1 MNKLFGS
8 VLIFL
13 LIAGSLILS
22 CSVDPDLLNVKTVE
36 ELETALH
43 EQVSNS
49 HLTSIS
55 YCVVKG
61 DQLLYSNAIGYADI
75 NNRIAATD
83 STRYLVASVSKT
95 ITATAIMQ
103 LVERDSI
110 ALDDDINNVLPY
122 SIRNPDFPNEPITYR
137 MLLSHRSSISD
148 AHQNSL
154 DLYCYGSDCAMSLEQ
169 YITAV
174 FTSNGAYYSSDNF
187 SSAQPGSAEDYS
199 NLGYALLGYLVEKIT
214 NSSFDAYC
222 NNNIF
227 VPLGMMKS
235 SWRLNGI
242 PLTEL
247 AVPYSSDITNPNP
260 HYTFPDYPN
269 GGLRTTVK
277 DLSLF
282 LRAVILNGSLNGDTL
297 LSTSSMA
304 EMKQLQYG
312 SNEQCLCFYYES
324 VYRRTVLGHS
334 GGEMGVTT
342 EMYYDPAANVGV
354 IVFNNN
360 DDSDLR
366 NIVSL
371 LFSYG
376 ENQ

>member
-1 MNKLFGS
+1 MKKLFGS
-8 VLIFL
+8 VFVYLSIVL
-13 LIAGSLILS
+13 SLVMS
-22 CSVDPDLLNVKTVE
+22 CSVDPDLLSVKTVE

-61 DQLLYSNAIGYADI
+61 DQLLYCNAIGYADV
-75 NNRIAATD
+75 NNRITATD

-103 LVERDSI
+103 LVDRDSI
-110 ALDDDINNVLPY
+110 ALDDDINNVLPF

-148 AHQNSL
+148 AHQNTL

-169 YITAV
+169 YINAV
-174 FTSNGAYYSSDNF
+174 FMSNGAYYSADNF
-187 SSAQPGSAEDYS
+187 SSVQPGSAEDYS

-214 NSSFDAYC
+214 NTSFDAYC

-227 VPLGMMKS
+227 VPLGMTKS
-235 SWRLNGI
+235 SWRLSGI
-242 PLTEL
+242 PITEL
-247 AVPYSSDITNPNP
+247 AVPYSRDITNPNP

-282 LRAVILNGSLNGDTL
+282 LRAVILNGTLNGDTL

-342 EMYYDPAANVGV
+342 EMYFDPATNVGV

>member
-13 LIAGSLILS
+13 SIAAALIMS

-103 LVERDSI
+103 LIDRDSI
-110 ALDDDINNVLPY
+110 ALDDDINNVLPF
-122 SIRNPDFPNEPITYR
+122 SVRNPDFPNEPITYR
-137 MLLSHRSSISD
+137 MLLSHRSGISD

-214 NSSFDAYC
+214 NTSFDAYC
-222 NNNIF
+222 NSNIF
-227 VPLGMMKS
+227 APLGMTKS

-242 PLTEL
+242 PTSEL
-247 AVPYSSDITNPNP
+247 AVPYSRDITNPNP

-282 LRAVILNGSLNGDTL
+282 LRAVMLNGALNGDTL

-342 EMYYDPAANVGV
+342 EMYFDPATNVGV